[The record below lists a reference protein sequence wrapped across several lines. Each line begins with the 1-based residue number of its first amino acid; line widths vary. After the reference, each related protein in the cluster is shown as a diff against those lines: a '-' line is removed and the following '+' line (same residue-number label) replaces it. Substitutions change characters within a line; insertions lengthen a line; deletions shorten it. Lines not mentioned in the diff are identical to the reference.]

1 MGEIY
6 TCRVRDLTIQ
16 IDLDAGE
23 EREGIRNNELWRATT
38 YDEKE
43 PDTLDWLDRF
53 LKGILLEILRL
64 TLHGR
69 Y

>member
-16 IDLDAGE
+16 IDLDSGE

-43 PDTLDWLDRF
+43 PDTLDWLDSF
-53 LKGILLEILRL
+53 LKPGDTVYLSLIHI
-64 TLHGR
+64 
-69 Y
+69 